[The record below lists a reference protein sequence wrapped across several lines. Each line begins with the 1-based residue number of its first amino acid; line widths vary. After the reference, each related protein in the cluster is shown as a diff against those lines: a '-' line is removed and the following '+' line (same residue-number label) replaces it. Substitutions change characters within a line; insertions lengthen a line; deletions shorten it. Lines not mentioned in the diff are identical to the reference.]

1 MSNEELVAVIQGGAS
16 ERMRELWEQMAGLVK
31 RKANHVMTALDGRCG
46 VEFDDLYQSGY
57 PAMVAAVESYQPEN
71 GAFSTWFMY
80 YLKTAFAETTG
91 YRTRRSRNDPIQYAV
106 SLSTPLSDEGEA
118 GELIDVIPDPGGVAG
133 LDGVEE
139 QEYRRQ
145 LCQAMD
151 EVLSKLPEDLR
162 DVTVRRYLE
171 GLSQEQ
177 IAAQIGSTRSKAMRL
192 ERDAMRALQKPSNL
206 DRLRPFLYFDY
217 YLGTGIASF
226 RSSGLSVQERY
237 LIRKERQQP
246 RKEEKHD

>member
-1 MSNEELVAVIQGGAS
+1 MSNEELVQRIQGG
-16 ERMRELWEQMAGLVK
+16 EDLYGELWGECSGLVAW
-31 RKANHVMTALDGRCG
+31 KARQVLTALDGKGC
-46 VEFDDLYQSGY
+46 VELEDLVNSGFL
-57 PAMVAAVESYQPEN
+57 AMVAAVESYQPEN

-91 YRTRRSRNDPIQYAV
+91 YRTRRSKNDPIQYAV
-106 SLSTPLSDEGEA
+106 SLSTPLSDEEEA

-133 LDGVEE
+133 LDDVEE

-162 DVTVRRYLE
+162 DVTVCRYLE
-171 GLSQEQ
+171 GLTQKQ
-177 IAAQIGSTRSKAMRL
+177 TAAQMGSTRSKVMRR
-192 ERDAMRALQKPSNL
+192 EQEAMRALRKPSNL

-217 YLGTGIASF
+217 YRGTGIASF
-226 RSSGLSVQERY
+226 RSSGISVQERY
-237 LIRKERQQP
+237 LIRKEGSRH
-246 RKEEKHD
+246 K

>member
-1 MSNEELVAVIQGGAS
+1 MSNEELVQRIQRGEDLYG
-16 ERMRELWEQMAGLVK
+16 ELWGECSGLVAW
-31 RKANHVMTALDGRCG
+31 KARQVLAALDGKGG
-46 VEFDDLYQSGY
+46 VDLDDLVNSGFL
-57 PAMVAAVESYQPEN
+57 AMVAAVESYQPEN
-71 GAFSTWFMY
+71 GAFSTWLMY
-80 YLKTAFAETTG
+80 HLKTAFAEVTG

-151 EVLSKLPEDLR
+151 EVLSKLPGDLQ

-171 GLSQEQ
+171 GLTQEQ
-177 IAAQIGSTRSKAMRL
+177 TAAQMGSTRSKVMRR
-192 ERDAMRALQKPSNL
+192 EQEAMRALRKPSNL

-237 LIRKERQQP
+237 LIRKERQQD
-246 RKEEKHD
+246 KT

>member
-1 MSNEELVAVIQGGAS
+1 MSNEELVQQIQSGEDLYG
-16 ERMRELWEQMAGLVK
+16 ELWGECSGLVAW
-31 RKANHVMTALDGRCG
+31 KARQVLTALDGKGC
-46 VEFDDLYQSGY
+46 VELEDLVNSGFL
-57 PAMVAAVESYQPEN
+57 AMVAAVESYQPEN

-91 YRTRRSRNDPIQYAV
+91 YRTRRSKNDPIQYAV
-106 SLSTPLSDEGEA
+106 SLSTPLSDEEEA

-133 LDGVEE
+133 LDDVEE

-162 DVTVRRYLE
+162 DVTVCRYLE
-171 GLSQEQ
+171 GLTQKQ
-177 IAAQIGSTRSKAMRL
+177 TAAQMGSTRSKVMRR
-192 ERDAMRALQKPSNL
+192 EQEAMRALRKPSNL

-217 YLGTGIASF
+217 YRGTGIASF
-226 RSSGLSVQERY
+226 RSSGISVQERY
-237 LIRKERQQP
+237 LIRKEGSRH
-246 RKEEKHD
+246 K